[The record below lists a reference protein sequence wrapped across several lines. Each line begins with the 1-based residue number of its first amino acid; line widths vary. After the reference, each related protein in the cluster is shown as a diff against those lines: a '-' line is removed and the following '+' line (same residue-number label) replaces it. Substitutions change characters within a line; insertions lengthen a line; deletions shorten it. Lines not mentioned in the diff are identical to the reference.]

1 VKTAAVIV
9 ALAVAL
15 ALQTT
20 VAGLRIGSTTMV
32 NLVLIVVI
40 YAGLAFGAGGGLVA
54 GTVGGLIQDSLT
66 GGIIG
71 IGGFAKT
78 LVGFMVGLLGAQ
90 FIVSTAVAR
99 FVMFVAAT
107 VLHEACFQGLSALVE
122 ARPFRLVYATVL
134 TQGVVNAVI
143 GTLAFGLIEHGPDM
157 LQRRRSRGFRRR
169 NY

>member
-1 VKTAAVIV
+1 MKTAAVIV

-20 VAGLRIGSTTMV
+20 LAGLRIGSTTVV
-32 NLVLIVVI
+32 NLVLVVVI
-40 YAGLAFGAGGGLVA
+40 YAGLAFGPAGGVIA

-78 LVGFMVGLLGAQ
+78 LAGFLVGLLGAQ

-134 TQGVVNAVI
+134 TQGMVNAVVGI
-143 GTLAFGLIEHGPDM
+143 LAFALVENGPDM
-157 LQRRRSRGFRRR
+157 LQRRRGRGFRRR